1 VQRIA
6 LFLFIGLLACETSD
20 GPKPNL
26 DKEYFPLQV
35 GNFQIFHVEGVE
47 YVLRQPYPFEYE
59 LKSIVS
65 DSFHVG
71 DIVRYV
77 IHRSK
82 REPGASTWEYF
93 ETFSAE
99 VNSREVVEYD
109 GNTAFLRIKLP
120 LFDSTR
126 WEANIY
132 NTWERKNISCRIL
145 EIRLI
150 RFRTVLLLAMTM
162 TTDLSC

>member
-1 VQRIA
+1 VQKIA
-6 LFLFIGLLACETSD
+6 LFLFIGLLACETPD
-20 GPKPNL
+20 DPKPNL

-99 VNSREVVEYD
+99 VNSREVVEYE
-109 GNTAFLRIKLP
+109 GKHGIFENKVASI
-120 LFDSTR
+120 
-126 WEANIY
+126 
-132 NTWERKNISCRIL
+132 
-145 EIRLI
+145 
-150 RFRTVLLLAMTM
+150 
-162 TTDLSC
+162 